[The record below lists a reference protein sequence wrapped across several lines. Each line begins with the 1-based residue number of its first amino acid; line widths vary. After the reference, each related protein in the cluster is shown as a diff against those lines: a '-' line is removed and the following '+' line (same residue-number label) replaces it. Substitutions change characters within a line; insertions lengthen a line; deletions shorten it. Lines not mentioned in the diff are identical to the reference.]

1 MPLARADDD
10 AFLEVGFRVA
20 AIAIVALVAALVLG
34 WSSLVP
40 AALLLLGGMYGA
52 ELAIDDAPLD
62 AATPLVAA
70 GLLVTAE
77 LGYWAIEEREPV
89 RADPGEGLR
98 RVAFVAV
105 VGLGALL
112 VASLLLAL
120 VDVVRADGLA
130 IDLIG
135 AAAAAAALLAVAV
148 FTRRR
153 DETAAREQ
161 R

>member
-1 MPLARADDD
+1 
-10 AFLEVGFRVA
+10 VA

-135 AAAAAAALLAVAV
+135 AAAAAAALLAVVV

>member
-1 MPLARADDD
+1 
-10 AFLEVGFRVA
+10 VA

-120 VDVVRADGLA
+120 VDVVRAGGLA

-135 AAAAAAALLAVAV
+135 AAAAAAALLAVVV

>member
-1 MPLARADDD
+1 
-10 AFLEVGFRVA
+10 VT

-40 AALLLLGGMYGA
+40 AALVLLGGMYGA

-70 GLLVTAE
+70 ALLVTAE
-77 LGYWAIEEREPV
+77 LGYWAIEERESV
-89 RADPGEGLR
+89 RADPGEGPR

-105 VGLGALL
+105 LGLGALL

-120 VDVVRADGLA
+120 VDVVRAGGLA

-135 AAAAAAALLAVAV
+135 AAAAAAALLAVVLFA
-148 FTRRR
+148 RRR
-153 DETAAREQ
+153 EETALREQ
-161 R
+161 RR

>member
-1 MPLARADDD
+1 M
-10 AFLEVGFRVA
+10 A

-135 AAAAAAALLAVAV
+135 AAAAAAALLAVVV

>member
-1 MPLARADDD
+1 
-10 AFLEVGFRVA
+10 VA
-20 AIAIVALVAALVLG
+20 AIALVALVAALVLG

-40 AALLLLGGMYGA
+40 AALVLLGGMYGA

-77 LGYWAIEEREPV
+77 LGYWTIEEREPV

-98 RVAFVAV
+98 RMAFVAPL
-105 VGLGALL
+105 GLGALL

-120 VDVVRADGLA
+120 VDVVRAGGLA

-135 AAAAAAALLAVAV
+135 AAAAAAALLAVV
-148 FTRRR
+148 IFTRRR
-153 DETAAREQ
+153 DETASREQ
-161 R
+161 RR

>member
-135 AAAAAAALLAVAV
+135 AAAAAAALLAVVV